1 MNTDI
6 PHTHIAIIGAGLA
19 GAAFSYFAQQQNIS
33 CLVIEK
39 SRGTGG
45 RAGSKHLEQG
55 SVDLGASIISFGDEE
70 LTDLRET
77 LLKDH
82 VIERWQSAYV
92 GVPKMSAIARYLLQD
107 TPLLTNTKAHH
118 IERQGKGWL
127 IRDDT
132 YQPICHAEH
141 VVLATPAIQSAMLL
155 ASVPNSG
162 ALLQFANQAGSQTQ
176 PQWAMWVTTKATEHA
191 PLLPCQH
198 PVLESIIKD
207 SDKPHR
213 IASDLETWVIQASPQ
228 WSKDHLDMPKSH
240 VLTHLVSA
248 FSEVTGEEV
257 LDAGEPH
264 RWLLGRQA
272 MALAPRPFMWDSTL
286 NIGLIGDWL
295 CQGDAEG
302 AMLSAKFAFDALGHT
317 FDVSNT

>member
-1 MNTDI
+1 MKSDI
-6 PHTHIAIIGAGLA
+6 PHTQIAVIGAGLA
-19 GAAFSYFAQQQNIS
+19 GATFSYFAQQHNMS
-33 CLVIEK
+33 CIVIEK

-45 RAGSKHLEQG
+45 RAGSKRLEQG

-70 LTDLRET
+70 LTELRET
-77 LLKDH
+77 LLKAQ

-92 GVPKMSAIARYLLQD
+92 GVPKMSAISRYLLQD
-107 TPLLTNTKAHH
+107 TPLLTSTKAHY

-127 IRDDT
+127 IRNDQ
-132 YQPICHAEH
+132 YQPICHAEY
-141 VVLATPAIQSAMLL
+141 VVLATPALQAAMLL

-176 PQWAMWVTTKATEHA
+176 PQWAMWVTTDVTDHA

-198 PVLESIIKD
+198 AVLESIIKD
-207 SDKPHR
+207 SDKPQR
-213 IASDLETWVIQASPQ
+213 RAGDQETWVIQASPQ
-228 WSKDHLDMPKSH
+228 WSKKHLDTPKSE
-240 VLTHLVSA
+240 VLANMVQA
-248 FSEVTGEEV
+248 FSDVTGV
-257 LDAGEPH
+257 AVQDAGEPH

-286 NIGLIGDWL
+286 NIGLVGDWL

-302 AMLSAKFAFDALGHT
+302 AMLSAKFAFEALQQT
-317 FDVSNT
+317 FDITNP